1 MSYGKNMYAN
11 QYQDTSKRCRGS
23 FYLFAVWKNSVF
35 KLIWHEFILF
45 ATFYFFI
52 SFVYRVIIFENPE
65 SRALFEMICVFASR
79 FMHQIPI
86 TFLTGFYVS
95 QVVSRWWG
103 QFMTLPWP
111 DKIALKLVTFVPG
124 KALFHKNLRLTVMR
138 YINLSTILV
147 YRLVSLKVKKRFPTH
162 KTLIDAKL
170 MLPHEAERLEK
181 IDARTPHESSWAP
194 LLWANKLLQKA
205 RSEEKIKVEPP
216 LFGNLISSFDFI
228 DSANRKILN
237 YGLVNFPLAYTQVAV
252 FSVYC
257 YFLASLFGK
266 QYLIP
271 NETQI
276 NENAFP
282 HSNVTFAT
290 LSPWQNHTPDFFI
303 PIFTF
308 VEFLSYAGW
317 IKVAE
322 TLLNPFGDDD
332 EDFCINYIIDRN
344 LQVSYLIVDVADND
358 FEMAKD
364 PFLEAGIDIPPMPP
378 HIPTPTGSLKRS
390 VKKFSNNEDEERRT
404 EDIST
409 PSPNKSLYMT
419 VLSGDNSENEG
430 KGSPSNESKLLHHE
444 SFA

>member
-1 MSYGKNMYAN
+1 MSYGRNLYAN

-35 KLIWHEFILF
+35 KLIWHEFLIFFTL
-45 ATFYFFI
+45 YFFI
-52 SFVYRVIIFENPE
+52 SFLYRVIIFDNPE
-65 SRALFEMICVFASR
+65 SRALFEMLCVFASR

-95 QVVSRWWG
+95 Q

-124 KALFHKNLRLTVMR
+124 K
-138 YINLSTILV
+138 
-147 YRLVSLKVKKRFPTH
+147 
-162 KTLIDAKL
+162 TLIDAKL

-181 IDARTPHESSWAP
+181 IDAKTPHESSWTP

-205 RSEEKIKVEPP
+205 RSEGKITIEPP
-216 LFGNLISSFDFI
+216 LFGNLISSFDFV
-228 DSANRKILN
+228 DTANRKILN

-271 NETQI
+271 NDSQI
-276 NENAFP
+276 NEVAFP
-282 HSNVTFAT
+282 HNTPRTF
-290 LSPWQNHTPDFFI
+290 S
-303 PIFTF
+303 
-308 VEFLSYAGW
+308 FLSYLCG
-317 IKVAE
+317 ISELRRVDQR
-322 TLLNPFGDDD
+322 LLHQLHN
-332 EDFCINYIIDRN
+332 DRN

-364 PFLEAGIDIPPMPP
+364 PFLEAGIDVPPMPP
-378 HIPTPTGSLKRS
+378 HVPTPTGSLKRKKKTSICS
-390 VKKFSNNEDEERRT
+390 VDKESAQSNDCE
-404 EDIST
+404 T

-419 VLSGDNSENEG
+419 ILSGD
-430 KGSPSNESKLLHHE
+430 SPSPTNETKLIHHE
-444 SFA
+444 STA